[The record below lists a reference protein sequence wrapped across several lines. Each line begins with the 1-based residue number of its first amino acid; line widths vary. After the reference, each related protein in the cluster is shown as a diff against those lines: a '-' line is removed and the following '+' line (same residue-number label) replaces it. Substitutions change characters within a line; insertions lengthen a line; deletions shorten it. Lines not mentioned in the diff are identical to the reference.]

1 MHSQSQNLFLISIC
15 QVFLGHYNTAF
26 SSPLFLHTFP
36 TTALSLG
43 SLHTFETIQDKG
55 AFQIYRKIAEAE
67 AYGVHLLVL
76 KNAKLANE
84 EPIATSTSSISLNA
98 SPRTVQNYFFLSNIL
113 HIFLIMQLTN
123 FYSIQHYIWYIWA
136 NSYLD
141 LIVNCNTFNESNTY
155 NMQMNKLSHLLL
167 SLEFFLY
174 K

>member
-55 AFQIYRKIAEAE
+55 PFQIYRKIAEAE
-67 AYGVHLLVL
+67 AYGVYLLVL

-84 EPIATSTSSISLNA
+84 EPIAASTSSISLNA
-98 SPRTVQNYFFLSNIL
+98 GPRTVQNYFFLSNIL

-123 FYSIQHYIWYIWA
+123 FYSIQHYI
-136 NSYLD
+136 
-141 LIVNCNTFNESNTY
+141 
-155 NMQMNKLSHLLL
+155 
-167 SLEFFLY
+167 
-174 K
+174 

>member
-55 AFQIYRKIAEAE
+55 PFQIYRKLAKAEE
-67 AYGVHLLVL
+67 YRVHLLVL

-84 EPIATSTSSISLNA
+84 EPIAAPTSSIK
-98 SPRTVQNYFFLSNIL
+98 REIK
-113 HIFLIMQLTN
+113 
-123 FYSIQHYIWYIWA
+123 
-136 NSYLD
+136 
-141 LIVNCNTFNESNTY
+141 E
-155 NMQMNKLSHLLL
+155 
-167 SLEFFLY
+167 
-174 K
+174 